1 MGATDNSITE
11 SVRQLALPILADL
24 GLELYDLEYAG
35 GTVKVTIDTP
45 PGSPGGVDVDQLA
58 RATRLISRDLDHAD
72 PIPGQYTLEVS
83 SPGLERN
90 VRLPRHF
97 QREIGKQVAVRLTN
111 VVNGERRISGV
122 LVAASETDF
131 TVRTETGDERV
142 ISLDQVD
149 RARTV
154 FVWEAAP
161 KPGSAKSGGKKGARG
176 KSSGSGPRSGAD
188 SASTTADLSADN
200 DADFDDT
207 DFDDADFDDTDLE
220 EFEDI
225 DIHDDQEHSES

>member
-1 MGATDNSITE
+1 MAGTDNSITD
-11 SVRQLALPILADL
+11 SVRQLVLPILDDL

-35 GTVKVTIDTP
+35 GMVKVTIDTP

-72 PIPGQYTLEVS
+72 PVPGQYTLEVS

-90 VRLPRHF
+90 LRLPRHF

-111 VVNGERRISGV
+111 VVNGERRISG
-122 LVAASETDF
+122 LLTAASETDF
-131 TVRTETGDERV
+131 TVRLESGEERV
-142 ISLDQVD
+142 ITLDQVD

-161 KPGSAKSGGKKGARG
+161 SPVRVARRAPGAKVRFLVLGPEPNRAR
-176 KSSGSGPRSGAD
+176 PRQTCPLTKMQTL
-188 SASTTADLSADN
+188 TTRILTKQIPTTTRSP
-200 DADFDDT
+200 
-207 DFDDADFDDTDLE
+207 
-220 EFEDI
+220 
-225 DIHDDQEHSES
+225 ES

>member
-1 MGATDNSITE
+1 MAGADNSITE
-11 SVRQLALPILADL
+11 SVRQLVLPILADL

-58 RATRLISRDLDHAD
+58 RATRLISRDLDHTD
-72 PIPGQYTLEVS
+72 PIPGHYTLEVS

-90 VRLPRHF
+90 LRLPRHF

-111 VVNGERRISGV
+111 VVNGERRISGQ
-122 LVAASETDF
+122 LIASSETDF
-131 TVRTETGDERV
+131 TVRTESGDERV
-142 ISLDQVD
+142 IALDQVD

-161 KPGSAKSGGKKGARG
+161 KPGSGAKKGARG
-176 KSSGSGPRSGAD
+176 FDRSFGTRSHTNNTNLRNRLTMAK
-188 SASTTADLSADN
+188 
-200 DADFDDT
+200 
-207 DFDDADFDDTDLE
+207 
-220 EFEDI
+220 
-225 DIHDDQEHSES
+225 

>member
-1 MGATDNSITE
+1 MAGTDNSITE
-11 SVRQLALPILADL
+11 SVRVLVLPILDDL

-35 GTVKVTIDTP
+35 GVVKVTIDTP

-90 VRLPRHF
+90 LRLPRHF
-97 QREIGKQVAVRLTN
+97 QREIGKQVSVRLTH
-111 VVNGERRISGV
+111 VVNGERRLAGL
-122 LVAASETDF
+122 LVGASETDF
-131 TVRTETGDERV
+131 TVRLDSGEERV
-142 ISLDQVD
+142 IPIDQVD

-161 KPGSAKSGGKKGARG
+161 KPGSKSGSKSGPKSGARG
-176 KSSGSGPRSGAD
+176 KSSGSGPASRAESGA
-188 SASTTADLSADN
+188 ATADLSADY
-200 DADFDDT
+200 DDIDDDT
-207 DFDDADFDDTDLE
+207 DDTDDIYD
-220 EFEDI
+220 DI
-225 DIHDDQEHSES
+225 DHDDQENSES

>member
-1 MGATDNSITE
+1 
-11 SVRQLALPILADL
+11 
-24 GLELYDLEYAG
+24 
-35 GTVKVTIDTP
+35 
-45 PGSPGGVDVDQLA
+45 
-58 RATRLISRDLDHAD
+58 
-72 PIPGQYTLEVS
+72 
-83 SPGLERN
+83 
-90 VRLPRHF
+90 
-97 QREIGKQVAVRLTN
+97 

-207 DFDDADFDDTDLE
+207 DLE

>member
-1 MGATDNSITE
+1 MGVTDNSITE
-11 SVRQLALPILADL
+11 HVRVLVLPILDDL

-35 GTVKVTIDTP
+35 GMVKVTIDTP

-90 VRLPRHF
+90 LRLPRHF

-111 VVNGERRISGV
+111 VVNGERRLSG
-122 LVAASETDF
+122 LLIGATETDF
-131 TVRTETGDERV
+131 TLRLESGDERT
-142 ISLDQVD
+142 ISIDQVD

-161 KPGSAKSGGKKGARG
+161 KPGSGGKKGARG
-176 KSSGSGPRSGAD
+176 KSSGSGARSGAD
-188 SASTTADLSADN
+188 SAATTADLSADN
-200 DADFDDT
+200 DDLDDT
-207 DFDDADFDDTDLE
+207 DFDDT
-220 EFEDI
+220 

>member
-11 SVRQLALPILADL
+11 RVRVLVLPILDDL

-35 GTVKVTIDTP
+35 GMVKVTIDTP
-45 PGSPGGVDVDQLA
+45 PGSPGGIDVDQLA

-90 VRLPRHF
+90 LRLPRHF

-111 VVNGERRISGV
+111 VVNGERRLSG
-122 LVAASETDF
+122 LLIGATETDF
-131 TVRTETGDERV
+131 TLRLESGDERT
-142 ISLDQVD
+142 ISIDQVD

-161 KPGSAKSGGKKGARG
+161 KPGSGGKKGVRG
-176 KSSGSGPRSGAD
+176 KSSGSGARSGAD
-188 SASTTADLSADN
+188 SAATTADLSADN
-200 DADFDDT
+200 DDFDDT
-207 DFDDADFDDTDLE
+207 DFDDADFDDTD
-220 EFEDI
+220 FDDT

>member
-1 MGATDNSITE
+1 MGGTDNSITE
-11 SVRQLALPILADL
+11 SVRQLVLPILDDL

-58 RATRLISRDLDHAD
+58 RATRLISRDLDHTD

-90 VRLPRHF
+90 LRLPRHF

-111 VVNGERRISGV
+111 VVNGERRISGL

-131 TVRTETGDERV
+131 TVRVESGEERV
-142 ISLDQVD
+142 IALDQVD

-161 KPGSAKSGGKKGARG
+161 KPGSGGKKGARG
-176 KSSGSGPRSGAD
+176 KSSGSGPRSRAD

-200 DADFDDT
+200 DPDFDDP
-207 DFDDADFDDTDLE
+207 DFDDP
-220 EFEDI
+220 

>member
-1 MGATDNSITE
+1 MAGSDNSITD
-11 SVRQLALPILADL
+11 SVRQLVLPILADL

-35 GTVKVTIDTP
+35 GMVKVTIDTP

-72 PIPGQYTLEVS
+72 PIPGHYTLEVS

-90 VRLPRHF
+90 LRLPRHF

-111 VVNGERRISGV
+111 VVNGERRISGQ
-122 LVAASETDF
+122 LIAASETDF
-131 TVRTETGDERV
+131 TLRLASGEERIV
-142 ISLDQVD
+142 ALDQVD

-161 KPGSAKSGGKKGARG
+161 KPGSGGKKGARG
-176 KSSGSGPRSGAD
+176 KSSASGPRSGAESD
-188 SASTTADLSADN
+188 SATADLSADI
-200 DADFDDT
+200 DPDFDDP
-207 DFDDADFDDTDLE
+207 DFDDPYFDETDT
-220 EFEDI
+220 
-225 DIHDDQEHSES
+225 HDDQEP

>member
-1 MGATDNSITE
+1 MAGTDNSITD
-11 SVRQLALPILADL
+11 SVRQLVLPILTDL

-35 GTVKVTIDTP
+35 GMVKVTIDTP

-90 VRLPRHF
+90 LRLPRHF

-111 VVNGERRISGV
+111 VVNGERRISGQ
-122 LVAASETDF
+122 LIAASETDF
-131 TVRTETGDERV
+131 TLRLESGAERLV
-142 ISLDQVD
+142 ALDQVD

-154 FVWEAAP
+154 VVWEAAP
-161 KPGSAKSGGKKGARG
+161 KPGSGGKKGARG
-176 KSSGSGPRSGAD
+176 KSSASGPRSGAESG
-188 SASTTADLSADN
+188 SATADLSADI
-200 DADFDDT
+200 DPDFDDP
-207 DFDDADFDDTDLE
+207 DFDDPDFDETDT
-220 EFEDI
+220 
-225 DIHDDQEHSES
+225 HDDQEP

>member
-1 MGATDNSITE
+1 MGVTDNSITE
-11 SVRQLALPILADL
+11 RVRVLVLPILDDL

-35 GTVKVTIDTP
+35 GMVKVTIDTP

-90 VRLPRHF
+90 LRLPRHF

-111 VVNGERRISGV
+111 VVNGERRLSG
-122 LVAASETDF
+122 LLIGATETDF
-131 TVRTETGDERV
+131 TLRLESGDERT
-142 ISLDQVD
+142 ISIDQVD

-154 FVWEAAP
+154 FVWGAAP
-161 KPGSAKSGGKKGARG
+161 KPGSGGKKGVRG
-176 KSSGSGPRSGAD
+176 KSSGSGARLGAD
-188 SASTTADLSADN
+188 SAATTADLSADN
-200 DADFDDT
+200 DDL
-207 DFDDADFDDTDLE
+207 DDADFD
-220 EFEDI
+220 DI